1 MSRSGKSIVE
11 ANFDTIPI
19 ANYKLAIPR
28 RTAKLL
34 YLSKEKPQ
42 DMPFRFG
49 IGISISINLF
59 NNQIEINDLSPDEPS
74 TIYVKLPI
82 KKPDNIKSIPRP
94 DYYPTYAELT
104 PEKRW
109 IYLNWLRNLS
119 EPIDIGYVFLYY
131 YGLERHL
138 LLGDFDLAFDEILYL
153 RKYHHNSSFVS
164 YSNSALLHSCI
175 FRKRPDRLKDA
186 LQLLEPGN
194 FGNIHLLIAHHLGF
208 DLTAK
213 NLIDISKDIRDI
225 NRRYI
230 NNNPDLFECILN
242 ERLTAK
248 YGSNYFPFS
257 SRYIIEDLPKVQDI
271 LFANFSFPSEI
282 RTPDIPNFFEYQPFL
297 NELRSL
303 FEETHEE
310 VKITLREQRKRKR

>member
-1 MSRSGKSIVE
+1 MSMKIMTLDDKSIGK
-11 ANFDTIPI
+11 ANFSPI
-19 ANYKLAIPR
+19 HIGNYKLAIPK

-34 YLSKEKPQ
+34 YLSHEDPPQ
-42 DMPFRFG
+42 YMSFG
-49 IGISISINLF
+49 SGISISINF
-59 NNQIEINDLSPDEPS
+59 FDNQIEIPTDEPS
-74 TIYVKLPI
+74 TIYVKLPV
-82 KKPDNIKSIPRP
+82 KKPDNRKGIPHP
-94 DYYPTYAELT
+94 DYYPTYNELT
-104 PEKRW
+104 PKQRW

-175 FRKRPDRLKDA
+175 FRKRPARLKDA
-186 LQLLEPGN
+186 FQLLEQGN
-194 FGNIHLLIAHHLGF
+194 FENIHLLIAHHLGF

-213 NLIDISKDIRDI
+213 NLIDISKNIRNI

-230 NNNPDLFECILN
+230 NNNPDLFERILN

-257 SRYIIEDLPKVQDI
+257 SRYIIADLPKVQDI
-271 LFANFSFPSEI
+271 LFANFSFPSKI
-282 RTPDIPNFFEYQPFL
+282 QTPDIPNFFEYQPFL

-303 FEETHEE
+303 FKETHEK
-310 VKITLREQRKRKR
+310 VKITV